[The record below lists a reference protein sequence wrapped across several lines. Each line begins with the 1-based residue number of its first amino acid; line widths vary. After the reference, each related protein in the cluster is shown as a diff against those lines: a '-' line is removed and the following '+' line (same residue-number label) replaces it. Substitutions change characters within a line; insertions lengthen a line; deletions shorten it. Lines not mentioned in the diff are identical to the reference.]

1 MSVAA
6 EAEGSTSN
14 RSRRPRR
21 SHTVPDRGSL
31 WDVMHDHQ
39 GTSLFVLPLCWT
51 DMHTRLL
58 GCRFVRQ
65 PSQDTPVPSTHSS
78 PRTSPPASLTL
89 VAIGRDIDT
98 LMTRDNPRN
107 VVPKTR
113 ALRNIMSTLFPIHL
127 GKPKANAE
135 LSLRFGGRLYQKA
148 ARAQVLWK
156 HHDATMSFDS
166 ATTWTS
172 SRNTSQ
178 LLASM
183 SVNIASDA
191 PILAYV
197 SRSNLNHIRHNCFR
211 IVQGPN
217 RNPNIPVHRLQTL
230 RSKNLVP
237 SNLDEDPYFV
247 ATAISLAQQ
256 HFYPDG
262 HRTNQIKQRDV
273 TVRLFTISEEDQAF
287 IVYTAK
293 ISSEFLMMFHSPES
307 NPKPDATNFR
317 IEYKHVPVWPILGLK
332 ERLGQALGEELV
344 GNIDPLSM
352 ETFPDDEEEIFHV
365 NELTPPKR
373 RLDDVFSEVL
383 NASFI
388 EDPEPS
394 STEEMGVIGE
404 ENVAE
409 DAPKDEEE
417 ELEEATASEKWHRW
431 AKTAA
436 FKAEKQRTFR

>member
-1 MSVAA
+1 MSATTLSVAA
-6 EAEGSTSN
+6 EAEDDKSSLP
-14 RSRRPRR
+14 RRPRR
-21 SHTVPDRGSL
+21 THTVPDRGSL
-31 WDVMHDHQ
+31 WDIMHDHQ

-51 DMHTRLL
+51 DQHTRLL
-58 GCRFVRQ
+58 GCRFARQ
-65 PSQDTPVPSTHSS
+65 PSQETPVPSTHSS
-78 PRTSPPASLTL
+78 PRTSPRASLTL

-107 VVPKTR
+107 VMPKTR
-113 ALRNIMSTLFPIHL
+113 AIRNLMSTLFPNHL
-127 GKPKANAE
+127 GKAKGNAE
-135 LSLRFGGRLYQKA
+135 LSLRFGDRLYQKA
-148 ARAQVLWK
+148 ARAQVVWR

-183 SVNIASDA
+183 SVNVASDA
-191 PILAYV
+191 PVLAYV

-217 RNPNIPVHRLQTL
+217 RAPNTPVRRLQTL

-256 HFYPDG
+256 HYYPDG
-262 HRTNQIKQRDV
+262 YRGNQIKAKDV
-273 TVRLFTISEEDQAF
+273 TVRLFTVSEEDQAF

-307 NPKPDATNFR
+307 NPKPDATKVK

-332 ERLGQALGEELV
+332 ERLGQALGEEVV
-344 GNIDPLSM
+344 GNIDPFCI
-352 ETFPDDEEEIFHV
+352 ETFPDEEEEIMHV
-365 NELTPPKR
+365 TEFTSPKR
-373 RLDDVFSEVL
+373 RRDVFSEVF
-383 NASFI
+383 NASFN
-388 EDPEPS
+388 EDRESS
-394 STEEMGVIGE
+394 STDEIGVIG
-404 ENVAE
+404 
-409 DAPKDEEE
+409 KRRC
-417 ELEEATASEKWHRW
+417 LEEGRVGVV
-431 AKTAA
+431 
-436 FKAEKQRTFR
+436 R